1 MLITINR
8 VIIFEISIYELFKM
22 QIFMKKNYLNLGLK
36 IPYMDIFG
44 IEF

>member
-36 IPYMDIFG
+36 IPYMNMFG

>member
-22 QIFMKKNYLNLGLK
+22 QIFIKKNYLNLGLK

>member
-22 QIFMKKNYLNLGLK
+22 QIFMKKNYLILGLK